1 MRDLAIYVHIPFC
14 VRKCRYCDF
23 LSAPGNVKER
33 TAYLQALVR
42 EMRYRSAAFQK
53 YRVKTI
59 FWGGGTPSLL
69 EASEFEET
77 AAALRACTGE
87 WAPDVEWTMEANLGT
102 LNEDKVKSWHRM
114 GVNRVS
120 LGVQATQEY
129 LLRRIGRIHTWEQA
143 VKSMKMLREAD
154 FSNINLDLMM
164 GLPGQSLEDWA
175 ETLER
180 VILLDPEHI
189 SCYSLILEEGTPLYE
204 DVEQGR
210 ESLPEEETE
219 RTMYDL
225 TLKRLQAAGYVQYE
239 ISNFAKPRYACRHNL
254 VYWEL
259 GDYQGLGLGAAS
271 YIEGVRRKNVQD
283 LCEYV
288 QAENPAAC
296 ERIEEENSLKNQME
310 EWMFLG
316 LRKTEGVDLREFRD
330 RFARSAESVYGETM
344 RSLQEEG
351 LILRK
356 EDRILLSRRGQDL
369 ANQVFAAFLL

>member
-1 MRDLAIYVHIPFC
+1 
-14 VRKCRYCDF
+14 
-23 LSAPGNVKER
+23 
-33 TAYLQALVR
+33 
-42 EMRYRSAAFQK
+42 
-53 YRVKTI
+53 
-59 FWGGGTPSLL
+59 
-69 EASEFEET
+69 
-77 AAALRACTGE
+77 
-87 WAPDVEWTMEANLGT
+87 
-102 LNEDKVKSWHRM
+102 
-114 GVNRVS
+114 
-120 LGVQATQEY
+120 
-129 LLRRIGRIHTWEQA
+129 
-143 VKSMKMLREAD
+143 
-154 FSNINLDLMM
+154 
-164 GLPGQSLEDWA
+164 
-175 ETLER
+175 
-180 VILLDPEHI
+180 
-189 SCYSLILEEGTPLYE
+189 
-204 DVEQGR
+204 
-210 ESLPEEETE
+210 
-219 RTMYDL
+219 MYDL

-271 YIEGVRRKNVQD
+271 YIEGVRRKNVQE
-283 LCEYV
+283 LGEYV